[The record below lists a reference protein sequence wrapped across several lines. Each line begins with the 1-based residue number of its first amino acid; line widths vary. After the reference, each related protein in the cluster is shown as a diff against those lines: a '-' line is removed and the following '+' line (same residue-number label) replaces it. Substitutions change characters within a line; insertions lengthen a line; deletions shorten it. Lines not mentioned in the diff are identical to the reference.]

1 MNTLIG
7 VAAFGLSLVAPA
19 CSAGPA
25 PTSGPSTSKPA
36 PPAPTG
42 FDDKSNG
49 VTDDATHQADQA
61 KFEEFE
67 AIPDGL
73 GPLFNAQSC
82 RECHQNPVSGGS
94 SQILELRVGHKG
106 PNGSFQNP
114 GIPIN
119 GGSVVIKGR
128 TLVNQRAICPN
139 AATPRTDIQER
150 VPDSENIRP
159 FRPSVN
165 LLGDG
170 CVEPADDST
179 LTEMSR
185 KQRQQDH

>member
-7 VAAFGLSLVAPA
+7 VAAFGLSLVATA
-19 CSAGPA
+19 CSAGP
-25 PTSGPSTSKPA
+25 PTSGPSTA

-94 SQILELRVGHKG
+94 SQILEPRVGHKG

-114 GIPIN
+114 EIPIN
-119 GGSVVIKGR
+119 GGFVGFKGR
-128 TLVNQRAICPN
+128 KFVKQRAIFPN
-139 AATPRTDIQER
+139 ARPPTTD
-150 VPDSENIRP
+150 
-159 FRPSVN
+159 
-165 LLGDG
+165 
-170 CVEPADDST
+170 
-179 LTEMSR
+179 R
-185 KQRQQDH
+185 KRGV

>member
-7 VAAFGLSLVAPA
+7 VAAFGLSLVATA
-19 CSAGPA
+19 CSAGPS
-25 PTSGPSTSKPA
+25 PPSGPSTSKPA

-82 RECHQNPVSGGS
+82 RECHQNPVTGGS

-106 PNGSFQNP
+106 RDGSFQNP
-114 GIPIN
+114 EIPIN
-119 GGSVVIKGR
+119 GGSVGIQGR
-128 TLVNQRAICPN
+128 TLGDPRALCPHPPLPPT
-139 AATPRTDIQER
+139 A
-150 VPDSENIRP
+150 
-159 FRPSVN
+159 
-165 LLGDG
+165 
-170 CVEPADDST
+170 
-179 LTEMSR
+179 
-185 KQRQQDH
+185 QQ

>member
-7 VAAFGLSLVAPA
+7 VAAFGLSLVATA
-19 CSAGPA
+19 CSAGP
-25 PTSGPSTSKPA
+25 PTSGPSTA

-49 VTDDATHQADQA
+49 VADDATHQADQA

-114 GIPIN
+114 EIPIN
-119 GGSVVIKGR
+119 GGFLGIKRGP
-128 TLVNQRAICPN
+128 VGEHPPHCPHPPPPPP
-139 AATPRTDIQER
+139 ATHER
-150 VPDSENIRP
+150 GPGSGKNR
-159 FRPSVN
+159 
-165 LLGDG
+165 
-170 CVEPADDST
+170 
-179 LTEMSR
+179 
-185 KQRQQDH
+185 